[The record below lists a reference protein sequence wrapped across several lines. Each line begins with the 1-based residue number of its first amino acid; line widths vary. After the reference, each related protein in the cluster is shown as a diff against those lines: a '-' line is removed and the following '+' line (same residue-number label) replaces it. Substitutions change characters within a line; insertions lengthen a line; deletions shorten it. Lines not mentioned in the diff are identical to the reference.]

1 MPFNPTYSPDNGIDS
16 TNPPEKPIDT
26 RTLSGYAYGTKI
38 LMRIISGRF
47 KGKRLNSVKASTVRP
62 TSDRVKESV
71 FGILG
76 GSVIDSNFLDLCAG
90 TGNIGLE
97 ALSRGAKSVT
107 FVDRSPHCIRV
118 IKSNLSGCGLSGGEP
133 HINIVKLDA
142 LKGLAYL
149 ARRNARFDLI
159 YLDPPY
165 DSGIHEACLRQ
176 IGMSKMLLPSG
187 QVIVERRR
195 ERRTDGAAPEAID
208 ELKLK
213 RQERYGDTV
222 ISFYQMEDTE

>member
-1 MPFNPTYSPDNGIDS
+1 
-16 TNPPEKPIDT
+16 
-26 RTLSGYAYGTKI
+26 
-38 LMRIISGRF
+38 MRIISGRF
-47 KGKRLNSVKASTVRP
+47 KGKRLTSVKASTVRP

-76 GSVIDSNFLDLCAG
+76 DSVIDSNFLDLCAG

-107 FVDRSPHCIRV
+107 FVDRSSRSIRV
-118 IKSNLSGCGLSGGEP
+118 IKSNLLGCGLSGDEP
-133 HINIVKLDA
+133 HVSIVKLDA
-142 LKGLAYL
+142 LKGLALL
-149 ARRNARFDLI
+149 ARRDARFDLI
-159 YLDPPY
+159 YFDPPY
-165 DSGIHEACLRQ
+165 DSGIHEACLGQ
-176 IGMSKMLLPSG
+176 IGMNRMLSSSG
-187 QVIVERRR
+187 QVVVERRR
-195 ERRTDGAAPEAID
+195 ERRTECTAPEAFD

>member
-1 MPFNPTYSPDNGIDS
+1 
-16 TNPPEKPIDT
+16 
-26 RTLSGYAYGTKI
+26 
-38 LMRIISGRF
+38 MRIITGRF
-47 KGKRLNSVKASTVRP
+47 KGKRLISVKASTVRP

-76 GSVIDSNFLDLCAG
+76 VSVINASFLDLCAG

-107 FVDRSPHCIRV
+107 FVDRSPNSIRV
-118 IKSNLSGCGLSGGEP
+118 IRSNLAGCGLSGGDP
-133 HINIVKLDA
+133 NVNIVKLDA

-159 YLDPPY
+159 YFDPPY
-165 DSGIHEACLRQ
+165 DSGIHEACLGQ
-176 IGMSKMLLPSG
+176 IGMSKLLLPSG
-187 QVIVERRR
+187 QVVMERRR
-195 ERRTDGAAPEAID
+195 ERRAECATPEALD

-222 ISFYQMEDTE
+222 ISFYQREDTE

>member
-1 MPFNPTYSPDNGIDS
+1 
-16 TNPPEKPIDT
+16 
-26 RTLSGYAYGTKI
+26 
-38 LMRIISGRF
+38 MRIISGRF
-47 KGKRLNSVKASTVRP
+47 KGKRLISVKANTVRP

-76 GSVIDSNFLDLCAG
+76 DSVINSNFLDLCAG

-97 ALSRGAKSVT
+97 ALSRGARSVT
-107 FVDRSPHCIRV
+107 FVDRSPHSIRV

-133 HINIVKLDA
+133 DVNIVKLDV
-142 LKGLAYL
+142 LKGLALL

-159 YLDPPY
+159 YFDPPY
-165 DSGIHEACLRQ
+165 DSGIHEACLGQ
-176 IGMSKMLLPSG
+176 IGMNNMLSPSG
-187 QVIVERRR
+187 QVVVERRR
-195 ERRTDGAAPEAID
+195 ERRAECAASEAFD

-222 ISFYQMEDTE
+222 ISFYQREDTE

>member
-1 MPFNPTYSPDNGIDS
+1 MT
-16 TNPPEKPIDT
+16 
-26 RTLSGYAYGTKI
+26 
-38 LMRIISGRF
+38 
-47 KGKRLNSVKASTVRP
+47 SVKANTVRP

-76 GSVIDSNFLDLCAG
+76 DRIIDSNFLDLCAG

-118 IKSNLSGCGLSGGEP
+118 IKSNLSGCSVSGDEP
-133 HINIVKLDA
+133 HVNVVKLDV
-142 LKGLAYL
+142 LKGIAFF

-159 YLDPPY
+159 YFDPPY
-165 DSGIHEACLRQ
+165 DSDIHEACLRQ
-176 IGMSKMLLPSG
+176 IEKNKMLLPLG

-195 ERRTDGAAPEAID
+195 ERKGECAAPVAFD
-208 ELKLK
+208 ELRLK

-222 ISFYQMEDTE
+222 ISFYQREDTG

>member
-1 MPFNPTYSPDNGIDS
+1 
-16 TNPPEKPIDT
+16 
-26 RTLSGYAYGTKI
+26 
-38 LMRIISGRF
+38 MRIISGRF
-47 KGKRLNSVKASTVRP
+47 KGKRLVSVKANTVRP

-76 GSVIDSNFLDLCAG
+76 DRVINSKFLDLCAG

-107 FVDRSPHCIRV
+107 FVDRSAQSIRV
-118 IKSNLSGCGLSGGEP
+118 IKSNLSGCGLSGDNP
-133 HINIVKLDA
+133 DINIVRLDA
-142 LKGLAYL
+142 LKGLAFL

-159 YLDPPY
+159 YFDPPY
-165 DSGIHEACLRQ
+165 DSGIHEACLGQ
-176 IGMSKMLLPSG
+176 IGMSKMLSPCG
-187 QVIVERRR
+187 QVAVERRR
-195 ERRTDGAAPEAID
+195 ERSVECTVPEAFD

-222 ISFYQMEDTE
+222 ISFYQMEDSE

>member
-1 MPFNPTYSPDNGIDS
+1 
-16 TNPPEKPIDT
+16 
-26 RTLSGYAYGTKI
+26 
-38 LMRIISGRF
+38 MRIISGRF
-47 KGKRLNSVKASTVRP
+47 KGKRLNSVKANTVRP

-71 FGILG
+71 FSILG
-76 GSVIDSNFLDLCAG
+76 DSVIDSNFLDLCAG

-97 ALSRGAKSVT
+97 ALSRGARAVT
-107 FVDRSPHCIRV
+107 FVDRSPHSIRV
-118 IKSNLSGCGLSGGEP
+118 IKSNLAGCGLSGGEP
-133 HINIVKLDA
+133 HVNIVKLNA
-142 LKGLAYL
+142 LKGLAFL

-165 DSGIHEACLRQ
+165 DSDIYGPCLRQ
-176 IGMSKMLLPSG
+176 IGMRKMLLPSG
-187 QVIVERRR
+187 QVVVERRR
-195 ERRTDGAAPEAID
+195 ERRADCAAPEAFD

>member
-1 MPFNPTYSPDNGIDS
+1 
-16 TNPPEKPIDT
+16 
-26 RTLSGYAYGTKI
+26 
-38 LMRIISGRF
+38 MRIISGRF
-47 KGKRLNSVKASTVRP
+47 KGKRLTSVKANTVRP

-76 GSVIDSNFLDLCAG
+76 DRIIDSNFLDLCAG

-118 IKSNLSGCGLSGGEP
+118 IKSNLSGCSVSGDEP
-133 HINIVKLDA
+133 HVNIVKLDM
-142 LKGLAYL
+142 LKGIAFF

-159 YLDPPY
+159 YFDPPY
-165 DSGIHEACLRQ
+165 DSDIHEACLRQ
-176 IGMSKMLLPSG
+176 IEKNKMLLPLG

-195 ERRTDGAAPEAID
+195 ERKGECAAPVAFD
-208 ELKLK
+208 ELRLK

-222 ISFYQMEDTE
+222 ISFYQREDTG

>member
-1 MPFNPTYSPDNGIDS
+1 MPFNPTYSPDNGIDN

-47 KGKRLNSVKASTVRP
+47 KGKRLVSVKASTVRP

-76 GSVIDSNFLDLCAG
+76 DSVIDSNFLDLCAG

-118 IKSNLSGCGLSGGEP
+118 IKSNLSGCGVSGGEP

-142 LKGLAYL
+142 LKGLAVL

-159 YLDPPY
+159 YFDPPY

-195 ERRTDGAAPEAID
+195 ERRTDGAAPEAIRRIKI
-208 ELKLK
+208 ETTGTI
-213 RQERYGDTV
+213 R
-222 ISFYQMEDTE
+222 

>member
-1 MPFNPTYSPDNGIDS
+1 
-16 TNPPEKPIDT
+16 
-26 RTLSGYAYGTKI
+26 
-38 LMRIISGRF
+38 MRIITGQF
-47 KGKRLNSVKASTVRP
+47 KGRRLISVKANTVRP

-76 GSVIDSNFLDLCAG
+76 ESVINSNFLDLCAG

-107 FVDRSPHCIRV
+107 FVDRSPHSIRV
-118 IKSNLSGCGLSGGEP
+118 IKSNLSSCGLNGGETEV
-133 HINIVKLDA
+133 NVVKLDA
-142 LKGLAYL
+142 LKGIDLL

-159 YLDPPY
+159 YFDPPY
-165 DSGIHEACLRQ
+165 DSAIHEVCLGR
-176 IGMSKMLLPSG
+176 IGANRMLSPSG
-187 QVIVERRR
+187 QVVMERRR
-195 ERRTDGAAPEAID
+195 ERRSECAAPEAFD
-208 ELKLK
+208 ELRLK